1 MPSVRET
8 ALSALMAA
16 LTGVAGA
23 AVRRNAAVPERIPGG
38 GLVIVRDGEPRLAG
52 TTLSPLRYHWEH
64 EAVVEVLVQ
73 VADDPARALALDG
86 LLRAVDERL
95 AADRSLGATVEWLD
109 WPGLQ
114 TQDLAVPG
122 APGVAGAVVTVT
134 LVYSTATPLG

>member
-1 MPSVRET
+1 MPGVRET

-23 AVRRNAAVPERIPGG
+23 TVRRNAVVPERIPGG
-38 GLVIVRDGEPRLAG
+38 GLIIVRDGEPRLAE

-64 EAVVEVLVQ
+64 EAVVEALVQ

-86 LLRAVDERL
+86 LLRAIDERL
-95 AADRSLGATVEWLD
+95 AVDRTLGATVEWLD
-109 WPGLQ
+109 WPALQ
-114 TQDLAVPG
+114 TSDLAVPG
-122 APGVAGAVVTVT
+122 AAGVAGAVLTVT